1 MSQYRAYPAYKDSG
15 VEWIGQVPEHW
26 EVKPICRV
34 TSVNDDVLPD
44 STTDDTPIRY
54 VDISSVGYMEG
65 IKQASD
71 MCFADAPS
79 RARRKASSGDV
90 IISTVR
96 TYLKAVAAVTDEYA
110 DCVFSTGFA
119 VLRARHLDRSFLKW
133 MVLNELLIQ
142 AIEAHSE
149 GLSYPAINASAL
161 VKLKSVIPP
170 PEEQASIAATLDRET
185 ARIDA
190 LIEKKTRFIELLK
203 EKRQAL
209 ITHAVTKGLDPN
221 VKMKDSGVEWIG
233 QVPEHWKVARVKR
246 LASLRNERRN
256 DVSTDTIY
264 IGLEDVEAGSGQYK
278 PTNGSSRQSEDSTV
292 GIFYEGDV
300 LYGKLRPYLR
310 KAIISEM
317 AGCCSTEFL
326 VLRAEKTEPRW
337 LQEWLLTPDVTHQ
350 IVSGCEGAKMPRAD
364 WGHIGSIE
372 VVYPDQPEQAKILTS
387 LDRETARIDALIE
400 KKTRFIELLKEK
412 RQALITHAVTKGLDR
427 NAKMK
432 DSGIEWIG
440 QVPEHW
446 EATKLKHVAA
456 FSGGGTPS
464 KENPDY
470 WNGCIPWVS
479 PKDMKHE
486 VITDSIDHITTKGLE
501 NSATKLID
509 SGAVLLVARSGILR
523 HTIPVGINNVPVSL
537 NQDMKA
543 LSLDETRVRPRFI
556 LRWVQGLNRSL
567 LGIWAKEGA
576 TVESLEHEYVAN
588 TRLPLPDLKEQDA
601 ILATLDLET
610 ARIDALI
617 SKTEQS
623 ITLLK
628 ERRAAFITAAVTGQI
643 DLRGKQ

>member
-412 RQALITHAVTKGLDR
+412 RQALITHAVTKGLDP
-427 NAKMK
+427 NVKMK
-432 DSGIEWIG
+432 DSGVEWIG

-446 EATKLKHVAA
+446 KVARVKRLA
-456 FSGGGTPS
+456 SLRN
-464 KENPDY
+464 ERRND
-470 WNGCIPWVS
+470 VS
-479 PKDMKHE
+479 
-486 VITDSIDHITTKGLE
+486 TDTIYIGLE
-501 NSATKLID
+501 DVEAGSGQYKPTNGSSRQSED
-509 SGAVLLVARSGILR
+509 S
-523 HTIPVGINNVPVSL
+523 TVGIFYEGDVLYGKLRPYLRKAIISEMAGCCSTEFLVLRAEKTEPRWLQEWLLTPDVTHQIVSGCEGAKMPRADWGHIGSIEVVYPDQPEQAKIL
-537 NQDMKA
+537 T
-543 LSLDETRVRPRFI
+543 SLDR
-556 LRWVQGLNRSL
+556 
-567 LGIWAKEGA
+567 
-576 TVESLEHEYVAN
+576 
-588 TRLPLPDLKEQDA
+588 
-601 ILATLDLET
+601 ET